1 MKKGDE
7 DGWRRFLKLCQ
18 HAESLKQLEELFDCF
33 LTIEEKENLATRYL
47 LVKELLEKKKTQ
59 REIAEELGI
68 SISKLTRGSN
78 TLKTISDSLRSFLE
92 KNTK

>member
-7 DGWRRFLKLCQ
+7 DGWRGFLNLCLR
-18 HAESLKQLEELFDCF
+18 AESLKQLEKLFDCF
-33 LTIEEKENLATRYL
+33 LTFEEKENLTTRYL

-59 REIAEELGI
+59 REIASELGI

-78 TLKTISDSLRSFLE
+78 ALKTISDSLRRFLE